1 VGEVRAKSC
10 PVGSA
15 SCSATITATIEG
27 RSQQATVIVRKR
39 VANVAVEPSA
49 VTLPQGATRTLKAV
63 LTASDGTRL
72 SRKVNWRSSATAV
85 ADVDGN
91 GGLDTLATVT
101 AGTTGGATI
110 TATSEGVSGTADV
123 TVVEAVASVE
133 IQPAAVT
140 LAEGAQQGIAAI
152 VKAASG
158 NVLSDRQVTWT
169 TTSSA
174 IATATGTG
182 PFHQTANLSAVK
194 CPAGSPTCSATIRA
208 TADGVTGSAVVTVV
222 KQVATV
228 AVTPDPPPDLLPG
241 ATVQLTATPRASDGT
256 NLSGTRPVSWQTA
269 DAGIATVNDGLVRA
283 VAAPCAVGTP
293 SCTVSISATIDGH
306 TDAVTVRV
314 LKPVAALQVSPAAPP
329 SLYPGQTTQLTAQ
342 LTAAD
347 GTDLTGSRPVGWAS
361 NADAVARVDPSGLVT
376 AVGTPCQQGQ
386 PACQALVTAAVEGV
400 SDGVTVN
407 VLKPVARVEVLP
419 LAAIIPVSSSAT
431 FGATAYAADD
441 TPLSNR
447 VIAWKLEP
455 VQPSPGNATLS
466 TTSGNSTTVTGV
478 SVGALLLVA
487 TAEGKSG
494 SAAIT
499 ITP

>member
-1 VGEVRAKSC
+1 M
-10 PVGSA
+10 GSP

-27 RSQQATVIVRKR
+27 RSAQATVTVRKQ

-72 SRKVNWRSSATAV
+72 SRKVNTWRSSATAV

-101 AGTTGGATI
+101 AGATGRATI
-110 TATSEGVSGTADV
+110 TATSEGVSGTAEV

-140 LAEGAQQGIAAI
+140 LAEGAQQGIAAV

-174 IATATGTG
+174 IATVTGTG
-182 PFHQTANLSAVK
+182 PFQQTANLSAVK
-194 CPAGSPTCSATIRA
+194 CPTGSPTCSATIRA

-228 AVTPDPPPDLLPG
+228 TVTPDPPPALLPG

-269 DAGIATVNDGLVRA
+269 DAGIATVDDGLVRA
-283 VAAPCAVGTP
+283 VAAPCAAGTP

-314 LKPVAALQVSPAAPP
+314 LKPVAAVQVSPAAPP
-329 SLYPGQTTQLTAQ
+329 SLYPGETTQLTAQ

-347 GTDLTGSRPVGWAS
+347 GTDLTGSRPVAWTS
-361 NADAVARVDPSGLVT
+361 NATGVAQVDPSGLVT

-386 PACQALVTAAVEGV
+386 PTCQALVTAAVEGV
-400 SDGVTVN
+400 SAGVTVN
-407 VLKPVARVEVLP
+407 VLKPVARVEVTP
-419 LAAIIPVSSSAT
+419 PTAILTVNGSQT
-431 FGATAYAADD
+431 FGATLYAADD
-441 TPLSNR
+441 TPLSSR
-447 VIAWKLEP
+447 SIVWTLEIP
-455 VQPSPGNATLS
+455 AGSLGQGTINP
-466 TTSGNSTTVTGV
+466 TSGNSTSFTGTQV
-478 SVGALLLVA
+478 GSVVLVA